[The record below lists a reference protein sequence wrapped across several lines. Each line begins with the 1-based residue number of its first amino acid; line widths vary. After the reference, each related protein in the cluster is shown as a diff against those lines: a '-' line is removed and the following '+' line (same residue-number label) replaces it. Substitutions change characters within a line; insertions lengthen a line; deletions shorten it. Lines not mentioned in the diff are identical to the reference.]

1 MEPILGVNVDRN
13 EASKTSLSVTR
24 MTVKL
29 TFFFHEETK
38 VNKMQIFTLLHDN
51 ENNKYYIGV
60 L

>member
-1 MEPILGVNVDRN
+1 MEAILGVNVDRN

-29 TFFFHEETK
+29 TFVFHEETK

-51 ENNKYYIGV
+51 ENNKYCIGV